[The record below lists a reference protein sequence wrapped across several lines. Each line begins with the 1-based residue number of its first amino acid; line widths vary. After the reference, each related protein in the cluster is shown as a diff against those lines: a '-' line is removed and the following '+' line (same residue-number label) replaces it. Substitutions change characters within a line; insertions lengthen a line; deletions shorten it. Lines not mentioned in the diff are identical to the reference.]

1 MTHATQKA
9 LVKKKVTIAL
19 APELIA
25 RMRTAVMRTPGLTLA
40 TLTALSLERMVRTQ
54 ERQRGRRF
62 FAGQGRLSVGRPPHD
77 ARRARTRPVQDCRDA
92 IKEGSAMLAAIYAR
106 QSTEQPDRDR

>member
-1 MTHATQKA
+1 MTHATQEA

-25 RMRTAVMRTPGLTLA
+25 RVRTAVMRTPGLTLA
-40 TLTALSLERMVRTQ
+40 TLTALALERMVRTL

-62 FAGQGRLSVGRPPHD
+62 YAVQGRLPVGRPLQD
-77 ARRARTRPVQDCRDA
+77 ARRARTRPVQDCRDTN
-92 IKEGSAMLAAIYAR
+92 KEG
-106 QSTEQPDRDR
+106 